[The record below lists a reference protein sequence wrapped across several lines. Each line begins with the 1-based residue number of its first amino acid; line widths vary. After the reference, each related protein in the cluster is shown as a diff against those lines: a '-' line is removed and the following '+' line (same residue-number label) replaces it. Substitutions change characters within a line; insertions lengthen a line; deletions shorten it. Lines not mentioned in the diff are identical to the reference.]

1 MFVYIRKTNQ
11 LKSIMKQFTYE
22 QIGDIFQIE
31 RFPTLTPMF
40 YQGQEYQLQFD
51 YNDENIMNVIKM
63 NNQKIVG
70 FFKIK

>member
-1 MFVYIRKTNQ
+1 
-11 LKSIMKQFTYE
+11 MKQFTYE

-40 YQGQEYQLQFD
+40 YKGQEYQLQFD
-51 YNDENIMNVIKM
+51 LNDENIMNVIKM